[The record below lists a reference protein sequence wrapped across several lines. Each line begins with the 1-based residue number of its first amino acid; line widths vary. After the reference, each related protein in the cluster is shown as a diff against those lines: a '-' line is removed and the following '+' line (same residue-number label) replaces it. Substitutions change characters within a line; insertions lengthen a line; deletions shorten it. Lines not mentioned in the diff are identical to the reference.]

1 MTYEVVSI
9 LVFELFALFSH
20 GRTDGRTER
29 QNRVIEGAPLLK
41 KYNPLYIVLLE
52 KYSRKHVCDER
63 YANISS
69 IISESMKKFEI
80 NFDVECTVTVE
91 FNLANN
97 SYTI

>member
-41 KYNPLYIVLLE
+41 K
-52 KYSRKHVCDER
+52 KRKNKRER
-63 YANISS
+63 
-69 IISESMKKFEI
+69 KKLKI
-80 NFDVECTVTVE
+80 KSKTLILHYVT
-91 FNLANN
+91 F
-97 SYTI
+97 